1 MVRNRDTLCRSHSC
15 SPGTT
20 LWSIWYNT
28 YCRQQYCRTGTTYD
42 EFHITH
48 NVDSSTVELEQP
60 YHQFDITHNAESLP
74 VLQEQR
80 YDTIK
85 KLCLDFHS
93 TVILCIVTHLFTRK
107 TKENGN
113 GFFFSWKYLRFSAPA
128 RPCMY
133 NPLQQCYH
141 YKYINMQLLY
151 CNLQTLLINIIQDCY
166 VKYKSAFIF
175 SSDKRTPLFRPTQ
188 W

>member
-1 MVRNRDTLCRSHSC
+1 MLLPLFITHNVDSSTVDLEQSNAEYDITRVVDSSTVDLEQSNAEFDITDVVDSSTVELEQ
-15 SPGTT
+15 P
-20 LWSIWYNT
+20 
-28 YCRQQYCRTGTTYD
+28 YD

-60 YHQFDITHNAESLP
+60 YDQFDITHNAESFP

-113 GFFFSWKYLRFSAPA
+113 GFFFSWKYLIDFQPQQDRACTIP
-128 RPCMY
+128 Y
-133 NPLQQCYH
+133 NNVTITNILICNCYIVIF
-141 YKYINMQLLY
+141 KLFLL
-151 CNLQTLLINIIQDCY
+151 TLFKI
-166 VKYKSAFIF
+166 VM
-175 SSDKRTPLFRPTQ
+175 
-188 W
+188 